1 MRRWILGSVTSKV
14 LHTCPRPL
22 LLKRPSRDKLP
33 LPGEVTYHT
42 IVVPLDG
49 SPFAEGVLDQ
59 AQRFASAVGAALFL
73 VSVVPPLDG
82 TAPGTSGGA
91 VASDLPSQIRAAHRA
106 EVESRR
112 RYLEHKAL
120 QLREEAGLTVQT
132 EVAGGHVARKIVRI
146 SSEKHGDVIV
156 LTTQGRSD
164 LECFWLGSVSTQILL
179 DAEQPVLLVPTRED
193 AGRKLLGEE
202 QWLPS

>member
-1 MRRWILGSVTSKV
+1 MTTLTNYDAI
-14 LHTCPRPL
+14 
-22 LLKRPSRDKLP
+22 
-33 LPGEVTYHT
+33 

-49 SPFAEGVLDQ
+49 SPSAEDVLDQ
-59 AQRFASAVGAALFL
+59 AHRFASAVGAMLLL

-82 TAPGTSGGA
+82 AAPGTSGGA

-120 QLREEAGLTVQT
+120 QLREGTGLTVQT
-132 EVAGGHVARKIVRI
+132 EVAGGQAARKIVGI
-146 SSEKHGDVIV
+146 SRKKHGDVIV

-193 AGRKLLGEE
+193 AGRISLGEE
-202 QWLPS
+202 HWLPS